1 MGIQECAFL
10 ISNLK
15 FNSTYPVVV
24 EALHGREGGA
34 LAGVR
39 LVAADTFPGG
49 AHSHEGGEQ
58 GELEHRSFAL

>member
-1 MGIQECAFL
+1 MY
-10 ISNLK
+10 
-15 FNSTYPVVV
+15 STYPVVV
-24 EALHGREGGA
+24 KALHGREGGA
-34 LAGVR
+34 LASVR